1 MDILC
6 QAYFLCWSFSPF
18 LGLNLWC
25 CGHKGK
31 VGFSPEIDETG
42 AFSKEDDCCVLVIG
56 SRQEKLVV
64 DG

>member
-1 MDILC
+1 MVT
-6 QAYFLCWSFSPF
+6 
-18 LGLNLWC
+18 
-25 CGHKGK
+25 KGK

-56 SRQEKLVV
+56 SRQERLVV